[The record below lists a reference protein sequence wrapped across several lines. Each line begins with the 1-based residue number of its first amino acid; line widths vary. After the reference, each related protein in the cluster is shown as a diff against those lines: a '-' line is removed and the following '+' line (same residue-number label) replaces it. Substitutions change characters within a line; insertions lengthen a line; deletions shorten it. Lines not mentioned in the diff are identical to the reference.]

1 MKKVIRLTESDL
13 TRLVKKVMMEVSS
26 VDSMESMDMDQAT
39 DLVNQKT
46 GENLTPDEVDEI
58 VSCVNPN
65 APIEVDTSSLPAD
78 QRSEAQQKI
87 NELHEKIKGASL
99 RELMQVKREF
109 KQFARKQ
116 RQDKRVQKE
125 QALFT
130 LGGMGSPAV
139 LFGVSMSPAIGA
151 LAVMSLMGLVMFL
164 IIRFL
169 IPALT
174 KNKSGSCGSNRN
186 RPRPNSNFRYLF

>member
-13 TRLVKKVMMEVSS
+13 TKLVKRVMMEVSS
-26 VDSMESMDMDQAT
+26 VDSMDMDQAT
-39 DLVNQKT
+39 DVVNQKA
-46 GENLTPDEVDEI
+46 GENLTPEQVDEI

-65 APIEVDTSSLPAD
+65 APIEVDTNSLPEN
-78 QRSEAQQKI
+78 QRSMARQKI

-109 KQFARKQ
+109 RQFARKQ

-125 QALFT
+125 QALS
-130 LGGMGSPAV
+130 LGGMGLPAV
-139 LFGVSMSPAIGA
+139 LFGVSMPPAIGA

-174 KNKSGSCGSNRN
+174 KNKRGSCGSNRN

>member
-164 IIRFL
+164 IIRFF
-169 IPALT
+169 IFSVFSYC
-174 KNKSGSCGSNRN
+174 KHI
-186 RPRPNSNFRYLF
+186 

>member
-1 MKKVIRLTESDL
+1 MKKVLRLTESDL

-26 VDSMESMDMDQAT
+26 IDSMESMDIDQAT

-46 GENLTPDEVDEI
+46 GENLTPNQVNEI

-65 APIEVDTSSLPAD
+65 APIEVDTNSLPVN
-78 QRSEAQQKI
+78 QRSEARQKI

-99 RELMQVKREF
+99 RELMQVRKEF
-109 KQFARKQ
+109 KQLLKKQ
-116 RQDKRVQKE
+116 RQDNKLKKE
-125 QALFT
+125 QVLSLPIG
-130 LGGMGSPAV
+130 LGVPAV
-139 LFGVSMSPAIGA
+139 LFGVSMPPAVAA

-169 IPALT
+169 IPSLV
-174 KNKSGSCGSNRN
+174 KNKRGSCSSYR
-186 RPRPNSNFRYLF
+186 